1 VGCSP
6 KKWRCDWV
14 FRLGAVTSS
23 QSSPPEK
30 QGTGAGDPR
39 LDGGAG
45 APSIYYFF
53 YIPHEEN
60 VMTIMTNRNPLPHKP
75 SGVIVTLMTSR

>member
-1 VGCSP
+1 VWDAAR
-6 KKWRCDWV
+6 KN
-14 FRLGAVTSS
+14 GAVTGFFALARSRHLNH
-23 QSSPPEK
+23 PLRKK

-75 SGVIVTLMTSR
+75 SGVIVTLMTS